1 VGVVQDFNFQSLR
14 EPIQP
19 YGLRL
24 LNSNF
29 NYLIVHMSPGNMQ
42 QVLASVE
49 RSWKKLNPTE
59 PFEYS
64 FLDQD
69 FEKNYEAD
77 NRLAALVRNFM
88 IVAITICCLGL
99 FGLAAFSAEQR
110 TREIGIRKVLGA
122 SVTSIVGM
130 LSRDFVKLV
139 LIGNLVAI
147 PLAWYIMNQWLQEF
161 AFRTTLSWWLFAIA
175 VALSL
180 LIAIFTVSYQAVK
193 AALMNPVKSL
203 RSE

>member
-1 VGVVQDFNFQSLR
+1 
-14 EPIQP
+14 
-19 YGLRL
+19 
-24 LNSNF
+24 
-29 NYLIVHMSPGNMQ
+29 
-42 QVLASVE
+42 
-49 RSWKKLNPTE
+49 
-59 PFEYS
+59 
-64 FLDQD
+64 
-69 FEKNYEAD
+69 
-77 NRLAALVRNFM
+77 VRNFM